1 MKTIYAITIL
11 ILIAIYVL
19 MGISIY
25 KVDTELQ
32 KERKKNEVLSN
43 EHPRIVSGLELFIIP
58 LRDSIGDLCWNKKY
72 FNPEFPD
79 NVIITSECPLDSNR
93 VHTNVNYLKDSRR

>member
-1 MKTIYAITIL
+1 
-11 ILIAIYVL
+11 
-19 MGISIY
+19 MGIVIS

-32 KERKKNEVLSN
+32 EEKKKNEVFMYK
-43 EHPRIVSGLELFIIP
+43 HPRIVSGLELFIIP
-58 LRDSIGDLCWNKKY
+58 LTDSIGDLCWNKEY